1 MVLTLQGLQLKSLIK
16 AVQTSVTWGERTRTE
31 APGPQLQCL
40 LFINSCH
47 IKALSEVAAHTPAP
61 ARGPLLLAALM
72 TFTIIYHYLGNL
84 VVFWFIM
91 HLFFL
96 KKNA

>member
-47 IKALSEVAAHTPAP
+47 IKALSEVAAHTCP
-61 ARGPLLLAALM
+61 GPSP
-72 TFTIIYHYLGNL
+72 TCCPHDIYYNL
-84 VVFWFIM
+84 SLSW
-91 HLFFL
+91 
-96 KKNA
+96 